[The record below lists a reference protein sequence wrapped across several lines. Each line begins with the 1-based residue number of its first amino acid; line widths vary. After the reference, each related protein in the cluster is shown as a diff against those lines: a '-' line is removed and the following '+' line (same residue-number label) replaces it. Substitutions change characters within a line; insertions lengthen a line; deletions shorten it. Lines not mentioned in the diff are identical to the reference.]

1 MLRNGWHPRAPVAG
15 RTAGCM
21 TRQEPCPDQKD
32 DEEKCKYPE
41 AKALWPWPVFRQ
53 GAAEQQS
60 GGEADCLR
68 PHRDLGCTL
77 RTFRAAELQ
86 DRGGPPVRP
95 QADPK
100 AHTAP

>member
-1 MLRNGWHPRAPVAG
+1 MLNLNAEREDQNAERICRYHGSRLHCECLTYMLRNGWHPRATVAS

-41 AKALWPWPVFRQ
+41 AKARWPWPVFRR

-68 PHRDLGCTL
+68 
-77 RTFRAAELQ
+77 A
-86 DRGGPPVRP
+86 
-95 QADPK
+95 
-100 AHTAP
+100 